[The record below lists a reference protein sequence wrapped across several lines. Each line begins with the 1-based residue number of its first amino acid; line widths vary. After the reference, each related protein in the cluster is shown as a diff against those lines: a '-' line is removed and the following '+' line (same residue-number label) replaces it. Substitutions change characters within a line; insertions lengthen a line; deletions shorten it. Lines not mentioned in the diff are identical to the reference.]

1 MDSSAEGSEM
11 DGEMMA
17 LVHRNAEE
25 QGFVVGD
32 EVEHLQNRCRNKS
45 LL

>member
-11 DGEMMA
+11 DGEMTA
-17 LVHRNAEE
+17 LVHENAED